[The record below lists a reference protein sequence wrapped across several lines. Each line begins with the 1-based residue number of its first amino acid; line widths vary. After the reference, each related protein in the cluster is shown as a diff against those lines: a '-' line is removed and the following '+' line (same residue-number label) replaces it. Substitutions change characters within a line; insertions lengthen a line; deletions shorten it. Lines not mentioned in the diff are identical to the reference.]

1 MGLQSIDAG
10 TTLSIFLERLW
21 LTKVRKGLELKH
33 LGQEKLLKND
43 LPRGLTKFRP
53 PKISLLFGL
62 DADTPV
68 WAKGIIIGALGYFI
82 SPVDAIPDIVPVVGY
97 TDDLG
102 ALAIALAAIAA
113 HIKDEHVA
121 KAKRLSKNST
131 LIFKKYFLSDL
142 LPTSLAGNNRLE
154 AGSDVI

>member
-1 MGLQSIDAG
+1 MLEQQEQFSAAYSDSGFWEKAKKHAKTAGQSVMEPA
-10 TTLSIFLERLW
+10 
-21 LTKVRKGLELKH
+21 LKMYYAA
-33 LGQEKLLKND
+33 
-43 LPRGLTKFRP
+43 
-53 PKISLLFGL
+53 L
-62 DADTPV
+62 DTDTPV

-121 KAKRLSKNST
+121 KAKET
-131 LIFKKYFLSDL
+131 LAQWFS
-142 LPTSLAGNNRLE
+142 
-154 AGSDVI
+154 